1 MRIVDSLYASYK
13 VYTIC
18 YQNVGSD
25 IMAIPTRTNAT
36 RSEPKSQHVSEPIVQ
51 PFLQPDF
58 DPAAYLN
65 RSLPSLSTST
75 ARQANGSAVPLADL
89 SSHTQTLLSQLNAQ
103 TSRLSNTLT
112 QLTDEIIRSGGRL
125 AYEVE
130 VLRGE
135 TTGLT
140 DTLENGLKKDIEVFA
155 PAKPV
160 STLEG
165 YQTKDSAAA
174 DEIKAEDGTSGV
186 ADTVTSQSNEPEYLT
201 NLRTLSLLRSRLD
214 TVIQTFG
221 QAMAWPVAPSEVASV
236 TSSFISVSAPEASE
250 ENQSREEK
258 AKAYSDKVRAEITD
272 LLGPRSGNGTEG
284 LEAATE
290 RVEELQELAELWKG
304 TAEEKARMKFVEG
317 LVQMLEDRQKA
328 LEGKTARK
336 PGGGGEPARGVDMR
350 YGNPD
355 SSRAV
360 SESGGGYGFLQKLRN
375 DMYLD

>member
-1 MRIVDSLYASYK
+1 
-13 VYTIC
+13 
-18 YQNVGSD
+18 
-25 IMAIPTRTNAT
+25 MAIPTGSRTP
-36 RSEPKSQHVSEPIVQ
+36 RSEPKSQRVSEPIVQ

-65 RSLPSLSTST
+65 RSLPSLSTSN

-89 SSHTQTLLSQLNAQ
+89 SSQMQNLLSQLNAQ

-140 DTLENGLKKDIEVFA
+140 DTFENGLRKDIEVFA
-155 PAKPV
+155 PPKPAP
-160 STLEG
+160 TTAG
-165 YQTKDSAAA
+165 ATHGDSILA
-174 DEIKAEDGTSGV
+174 DGVAAEDST
-186 ADTVTSQSNEPEYLT
+186 ATTVDGGAVETNEPEHLA

-250 ENQSREEK
+250 ENRSREEK
-258 AKAYSDKVRAEITD
+258 SKAYSDKVRAEISD
-272 LLGPRSGNGTEG
+272 LLGPASSSGTEG
-284 LEAATE
+284 LEAAAE
-290 RVEELQELAELWKG
+290 RVESLRELAEVWKG
-304 TAEEKARMKFVEG
+304 TAEEKARMRLVEG
-317 LVQMLEDRQKA
+317 LVKMLEERQKA
-328 LEGKTARK
+328 LESKSGRRA
-336 PGGGGEPARGVDMR
+336 GGGEPARGVDMR
-350 YGNPD
+350 YGNLD
-355 SSRAV
+355 SSRAA
-360 SESGGGYGFLQKLRN
+360 SEGGGGYGFLQKLRN

>member
-1 MRIVDSLYASYK
+1 MNTDSLAL
-13 VYTIC
+13 TA
-18 YQNVGSD
+18 NGSV
-25 IMAIPTRTNAT
+25 MAIPARTNAV

-65 RSLPSLSTST
+65 RSLPSLSTSNV
-75 ARQANGSAVPLADL
+75 RQANGSAVPLADL
-89 SSHTQTLLSQLNAQ
+89 SSQTQSLLSQLNAQ

-140 DTLENGLKKDIEVFA
+140 DTLENGLKKDMEVLAPSRQAAA
-155 PAKPV
+155 PAPEASKDTV
-160 STLEG
+160 EEGAEST
-165 YQTKDSAAA
+165 
-174 DEIKAEDGTSGV
+174 
-186 ADTVTSQSNEPEYLT
+186 ADTTTAQSNEPEYLK

-236 TSSFISVSAPEASE
+236 ASSFISVSAPEASE
-250 ENQSREEK
+250 ENRSREEK
-258 AKAYSDKVRAEITD
+258 AKAYSDKVRAEISD
-272 LLGPRSGNGTEG
+272 LLGPASGSTTEG
-284 LEAATE
+284 LEAAAE
-290 RVEELQELAELWKG
+290 RVEELRELAEVWKG
-304 TAEEKARMKFVEG
+304 TAEEKARTRFVEG
-317 LVQMLEDRQKA
+317 LVKMLEDRQKA
-328 LEGKTARK
+328 LESKNGRK
-336 PGGGGEPARGVDMR
+336 AGGGGEPARGVDMR
-350 YGNPD
+350 YGNLD
-355 SSRAV
+355 SRAV
-360 SESGGGYGFLQKLRN
+360 SEGGGGYGFLQKLRN